1 MKTKEL
7 ISQTLSKKI
16 SKILYVV
23 LTLIV
28 SAALQVFCIL
38 ILRTLIDNIFQTPVA
53 EEPKLAFWIGSFVVS
68 LLLLVGIGLVTK
80 NLVVSI
86 STNVSTSLTNAAY
99 SASLR
104 SEINEFEKFDKE
116 LIATKIVNDANYIGE
131 VYIGRNWFVFFRNL
145 IYIIGYFISMMIISP
160 VLGAI
165 AFGAL
170 PIFYMLVRSY
180 DKYFGKLD
188 TKATTSYDARANK
201 IKDDLVNLRSIK
213 LRNGIVLEEEEMAKI
228 NEEYIATKKTHSLLK
243 DVKDHKLFDLLV
255 GLLLALLL
263 GIGGYQSTRFA
274 PIPGTITAVV
284 LMTPIVYRLFSQ
296 LMYNTIMPSFI
307 ENELESLE
315 EIISVRSELKA
326 EPISSLDEIH
336 SFKFQNVTYTV
347 NSLSINDVN
356 FELKRG
362 EKLGVLSIEDNND
375 RVMFDLLTKLVRPK
389 EGIIS
394 INNCDFNKINT
405 IYLRS
410 LITAIPDERN
420 LFRDTIANNIIY
432 PLEFDE
438 YKYNDALN
446 KSGLKDFLVN
456 LEDKDKTILDPS
468 MPINEE
474 LKQRIIFANAFYKDS
489 KIFILNETNSKL
501 EPRKEE
507 QLIQE
512 IFELKNKIT
521 IILTDKNYSV
531 LKCDKVLI
539 LGKDEVLEY
548 GRVDELLEDK
558 TSVLSSLIKK
568 VKTTKSAKV
577 S

>member
-1 MKTKEL
+1 
-7 ISQTLSKKI
+7 
-16 SKILYVV
+16 
-23 LTLIV
+23 
-28 SAALQVFCIL
+28 
-38 ILRTLIDNIFQTPVA
+38 
-53 EEPKLAFWIGSFVVS
+53 
-68 LLLLVGIGLVTK
+68 
-80 NLVVSI
+80 
-86 STNVSTSLTNAAY
+86 
-99 SASLR
+99 
-104 SEINEFEKFDKE
+104 
-116 LIATKIVNDANYIGE
+116 
-131 VYIGRNWFVFFRNL
+131 
-145 IYIIGYFISMMIISP
+145 
-160 VLGAI
+160 
-165 AFGAL
+165 
-170 PIFYMLVRSY
+170 
-180 DKYFGKLD
+180 
-188 TKATTSYDARANK
+188 
-201 IKDDLVNLRSIK
+201 
-213 LRNGIVLEEEEMAKI
+213 
-228 NEEYIATKKTHSLLK
+228 
-243 DVKDHKLFDLLV
+243 
-255 GLLLALLL
+255 
-263 GIGGYQSTRFA
+263 
-274 PIPGTITAVV
+274 
-284 LMTPIVYRLFSQ
+284 MTPIVYRLFSQ

>member
-1 MKTKEL
+1 M
-7 ISQTLSKKI
+7 
-16 SKILYVV
+16 
-23 LTLIV
+23 
-28 SAALQVFCIL
+28 
-38 ILRTLIDNIFQTPVA
+38 
-53 EEPKLAFWIGSFVVS
+53 AFWIGSFVVS

-86 STNVSTSLTNAAY
+86 STNLSTSLTNAAY

-274 PIPGTITAVV
+274 PIPGTITTVV

-507 QLIQE
+507 QLTQE